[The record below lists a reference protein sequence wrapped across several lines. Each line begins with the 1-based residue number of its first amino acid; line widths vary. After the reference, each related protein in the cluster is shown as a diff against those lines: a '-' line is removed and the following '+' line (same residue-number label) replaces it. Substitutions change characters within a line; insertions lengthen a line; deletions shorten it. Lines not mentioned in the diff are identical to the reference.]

1 MDIVPRTRGSQ
12 SLIALASSTG
22 EYPGAELRRSS
33 ADTPSSPLFGR
44 PRVQVS
50 TWADVLLTLGTGK
63 IVQRKELRHRSLTTR
78 RSSTFSRQV
87 STWRSNERSTC
98 TTSNSEFVV
107 RRQRDLPR
115 PFESL
120 DKASKKRLPVT
131 KLNDSNVN
139 ESLNSIILDESS
151 ASHDDHDK
159 QSKKAKRQL
168 VYEMDKSILKEKNL
182 PENTDTLDGDN
193 GPVNKKSK
201 QNTKKV
207 NKKATSN
214 TAHFLLDDDTT
225 EEFSD
230 ELDDGTDCVP
240 NNEENELNS
249 CYKTNCKQRKN
260 NSDFVQ
266 RKGRTCHATQD
277 FDHEEDFDEDFNN
290 ADASNEIISKSL
302 GSNINGRKDGDI
314 WKKVITKNDK
324 TFNLMMLHLGK
335 GYSIPVSNW
344 EYVKETSNNRSM
356 FIKNLARALYG
367 TEKLANRCVVEV
379 PNMIK
384 ATKRDSPRKV
394 FTPNKV
400 KVMKSCYR
408 VFLTKIKPSFLHG
421 KDLAVVL
428 NEITTILSDEVAYQ
442 IKCYK
447 TGSVKDK
454 KPFVVEEEIDLH
466 NEEDDDSYVY
476 EEDLI

>member
-1 MDIVPRTRGSQ
+1 MMSDVMSDEFTHVLVRFRDNNLENETSIIPIKQLKSFQKGKFKPKHDMDFNQKTRYAAQ
-12 SLIALASSTG
+12 RESTDNVF
-22 EYPGAELRRSS
+22 EYATLCK
-33 ADTPSSPLFGR
+33 
-44 PRVQVS
+44 
-50 TWADVLLTLGTGK
+50 LGT
-63 IVQRKELRHRSLTTR
+63 
-78 RSSTFSRQV
+78 
-87 STWRSNERSTC
+87 
-98 TTSNSEFVV
+98 
-107 RRQRDLPR
+107 
-115 PFESL
+115 FESL

-151 ASHDDHDK
+151 ASHDDHDKVEKKKREK

-214 TAHFLLDDDTT
+214 TANFLLDDDTN

-230 ELDDGTDCVP
+230 ELDDDTDCVP

-442 IKCYK
+442 IKRYK